1 MLSDKQN
8 TYCCFHTN
16 TTEAAVPEKQTIH
29 QDIIPTKPTKTTDS
43 WTNMDI
49 SNNKTNHTS
58 QNGNSLIP
66 SQRHHPSKE
75 IKSKQIKENRSREIC
90 DKSKEFK
97 KLDYNHK
104 YRNTVNKKAV
114 SIIGNS
120 ILNGINQRGFSN
132 GSFKVRVKKSS
143 RGNNRE
149 YMRPFKARNPKET

>member
-1 MLSDKQN
+1 
-8 TYCCFHTN
+8 
-16 TTEAAVPEKQTIH
+16 
-29 QDIIPTKPTKTTDS
+29 
-43 WTNMDI
+43 MDI
-49 SNNKTNHTS
+49 SDNKTNHTS

-132 GSFKVRVKKSS
+132 ESFKVRVKKSS
-143 RGNNRE
+143 RSNNRE